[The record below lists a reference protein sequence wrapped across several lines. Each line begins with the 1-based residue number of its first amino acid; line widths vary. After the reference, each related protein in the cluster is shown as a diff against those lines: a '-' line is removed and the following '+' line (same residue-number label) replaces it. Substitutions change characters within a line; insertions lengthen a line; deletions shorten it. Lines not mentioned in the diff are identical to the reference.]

1 MSRIDQLRNHTIS
14 HSLFRPTTLKVAVN
28 RLGFVQA
35 DPIRS
40 PARAQDL
47 ILRHRVKSYRAGDLD
62 LRYPK
67 LNVEEDY
74 LYAYGYLPRNIS
86 NLLHPRKMSK
96 AMDDL
101 QRKVL
106 KLVRKSGPVHPRDLK
121 THFGDERVVNGWGG
135 YSKATK
141 RALEGLHHRGLLRVA
156 KRENGIRVYEAAS
169 LPKHSLS
176 PEDRFRE
183 IVRVVANI
191 LAPVNERFLLSIT
204 TYFRYLIPSIVERRT
219 ILRSMIQTG
228 EFEEQTIDGLT
239 YVWPTAKKIYHEPPH
254 QVRFLTPFDP
264 LVRDRNRFEHLWQ
277 WTYRFEAYTPKAKR
291 LRGYY
296 AMPLLWIER
305 VIGWANADVV
315 DGKLSVELG
324 YVKQRPKGRDFRNE
338 VQAEAARLAV
348 FLHLNE
354 SSWELVI

>member
-1 MSRIDQLRNHTIS
+1 MNRIDQLRNHAIS
-14 HSLFRPTTLKVAVN
+14 HSLFRPTTLKAAVN

-47 ILRHRVKSYRAGDLD
+47 ILRHRVKAYRAGDLD
-62 LRYPK
+62 RRYDK
-67 LNVEEDY
+67 LNVEEDG

-86 NLLHPRKMSK
+86 ILLHPRKISK

-106 KLVRKSGPVHPRDLK
+106 KVVRKSGPVHPRDLK

-156 KRENGIRVYEAAS
+156 KRENGIRIYEAAS

-183 IVRVVANI
+183 ILRVVTNI
-191 LAPVNERFLLSIT
+191 LAPVNEKFLLSIAA
-204 TYFRYLIPSIVERRT
+204 YFRYLVPRIAERKT
-219 ILRSMIQTG
+219 ILRTMIQTG
-228 EFEEQTIDGLT
+228 ELEEQTIDGLT
-239 YVWPTAKKIYHEPPH
+239 YVWPTAKKVLSEPPR
-254 QVRFLTPFDP
+254 QVRFLAPFDP
-264 LVRDRNRFEHLWQ
+264 LVRDRDRFEHLWQ
-277 WTYRFEAYTPKAKR
+277 WTYRFEAYTPIAKR

-296 AMPLLWIER
+296 AMPLLWIDR
-305 VIGWANADVV
+305 VVGWANADVV
-315 DGKLSVELG
+315 EGKLSVELG
-324 YVKQRPKGRDFRNE
+324 YVKQRPKGRDFRSE
-338 VQAEAARLAV
+338 VEAEVARLAD

-354 SSWELVI
+354 SSWELFM